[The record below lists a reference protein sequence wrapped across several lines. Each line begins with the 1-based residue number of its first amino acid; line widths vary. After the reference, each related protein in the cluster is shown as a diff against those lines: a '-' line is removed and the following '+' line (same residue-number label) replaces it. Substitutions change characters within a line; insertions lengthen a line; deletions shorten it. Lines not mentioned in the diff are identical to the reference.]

1 MSDKLRKAGLI
12 GLAALG
18 IVGVFCLFLIGWHKR
33 GR

>member
-1 MSDKLRKAGLI
+1 MNGKFKKAGLI

-18 IVGVFCLFLIGWHKR
+18 IIGVFGLFLIGWHKR